1 MGGHGHG
8 HGQRQP
14 ERAPPAPKKKA
25 EPIEQVLRL
34 TLEEMFYGVTKN
46 LKLTRTVLTGG
57 RESRVA
63 ETLSIDV
70 KPGWKRGTK
79 ITFPEKGDEAPGI
92 TAADIVFVVEE
103 KKHPTFEREG
113 NDLIKTVVV
122 DLHEALLGHKIFVS
136 TLDGKSI
143 NVDVPEIVGPR
154 FEKKLIGEGMPLSK
168 TPNAKGDMRIKF
180 DIRFPKKLTDEQ
192 RQVLKTCLE
201 ESEY

>member
-1 MGGHGHG
+1 M
-8 HGQRQP
+8 
-14 ERAPPAPKKKA
+14 
-25 EPIEQVLRL
+25 
-34 TLEEMFYGVTKN
+34 
-46 LKLTRTVLTGG
+46 
-57 RESRVA
+57 
-63 ETLSIDV
+63 
-70 KPGWKRGTK
+70 
-79 ITFPEKGDEAPGI
+79 
-92 TAADIVFVVEE
+92 VEE

-154 FEKKLIGEGMPLSK
+154 FEKKLIGEGEYFPFTTFRRLNAHTRLTFFFTIAGMPLSK